1 MKENKV
7 ASEIVLGVLG
17 KILKLNEEEIIN
29 ALSLTK
35 DYKIVKVPKKRGGY
49 RTLYIPPEPVKKS
62 QKRILNLLYRMF
74 FKEYGIYREISSL
87 RHAKEHRYSK
97 WVFQFDLKD
106 AFSSINVSHIKE
118 ILQNEFLTELNDF
131 EISLKDLEK
140 AKKDL
145 EKAKEQN
152 DEAEISFMKDFL
164 NRREKEIQASI
175 FSPIFYS
182 TDLPQR
188 EWVLPQKEAIAQGLA
203 DLVLELTTYQGILPQ
218 GTPTAPFLF
227 YLTLV
232 KGGLIE
238 KLNSVCRPSSLESE
252 SQDPSLSE
260 SQDRY
265 KFHLSVYVDNFVIS
279 AQKPIP
285 SQIQKEIFKIIEKF
299 GLEINPKKNR
309 HERIS
314 HGPIITGLRILPE
327 GKVVL
332 PKRKV
337 RKIRGLIHRAIFDP
351 SLRPKVQGIMASL
364 RPIYGT
370 NLPSQIEK
378 PYKLFQKILQ

>member
-49 RTLYIPPEPVKKS
+49 RTLYIPPEPLKKI
-62 QKRILNLLYRMF
+62 QKRILKYLLYRMF

-164 NRREKEIQASI
+164 NRREKEIRASI

-182 TDLPQR
+182 R